1 MATITAVIPAYNE
14 AIRIAQTLNQIKS
27 FVDEIIVVDD
37 ASTDGTAGIAS
48 THGAVVFSQAKNS
61 GYINAI
67 KRGFSHANG
76 DIVVTIDAD
85 GEFPADQIPALVKPI
100 LDGEADMVQGHR
112 NIIPRPSEKVLT
124 WLAQRKANVGDSGT
138 GLRAVRTELAKTLE
152 IDGACICGIFSLE
165 VLSKGGRIV
174 DVPITLEQTEKP
186 RKIAWFHL
194 KQFFDVFLWL
204 FKKV

>member
-1 MATITAVIPAYNE
+1 
-14 AIRIAQTLNQIKS
+14 
-27 FVDEIIVVDD
+27 
-37 ASTDGTAGIAS
+37 
-48 THGAVVFSQAKNS
+48 
-61 GYINAI
+61 
-67 KRGFSHANG
+67 
-76 DIVVTIDAD
+76 
-85 GEFPADQIPALVKPI
+85 
-100 LDGEADMVQGHR
+100 
-112 NIIPRPSEKVLT
+112 
-124 WLAQRKANVGDSGT
+124 
-138 GLRAVRTELAKTLE
+138 LRAVRTELAKTLE